1 MKQETETPVLSPPV
15 QSPTIRI
22 QVADVTGIREM
33 EVEVAAD
40 APAGAVARQV
50 AEQMQL
56 PSNVPWGLRDDRG
69 GFLDDAR
76 QIGEQVSSEGQARVG
91 IVPKT
96 HLG

>member
-1 MKQETETPVLSPPV
+1 MRQETSTTVENTPV
-15 QSPTIRI
+15 QNPTIRFR
-22 QVADVTGIREM
+22 VADVTGNREM
-33 EVEVAAD
+33 EVEVAVD
-40 APAGAVARQV
+40 APAGAVAKQV

-56 PSNVPWGLRDDRG
+56 PGNVPWGLRDDRG

-76 QIGEQVSSEGQARVG
+76 QIGEQVSNEGQARVG

>member
-1 MKQETETPVLSPPV
+1 MTKQEVETPTSETATPSTNVRF
-15 QSPTIRI
+15 QAI
-22 QVADVTGIREM
+22 DVTGTREM

-40 APAGAVARQV
+40 APAGAVARQL

-56 PSNVPWGLRDDRG
+56 PGDVPWGLRDDRG
-69 GFLDDAR
+69 GFLDDGR
-76 QIGEQVSSEGQARVG
+76 QIGEQIAENARVG